1 MSEALA
7 PALRAG
13 PGAVTEGASRP
24 RRRRSRAARREAWA
38 AYGFLSPWAIGFV
51 GLTVGPMVA
60 SLVLSFTDYNL
71 LDAGDTSW
79 VGADNY
85 REALTEDRLV
95 LQSLKVTTYYAT
107 LAVALDLVV
116 GLAVALL
123 LNTGFRAIGAIRTI
137 YYLPAAVSG
146 VAVSLLWLWIF
157 QPSSGLANAVLD
169 LVGLPRIDWV
179 YSTTWV
185 IPAFVLMSL
194 WGVGRSAFIY
204 LAILQRIPTN
214 LYEAAAVDGA
224 GPLTRFRRI
233 TLPLVTPAIFLNL
246 VLGIIGNFQTFTQ
259 AFVISE
265 GGPANA
271 SLFYT
276 LYLYRNAFR
285 YFRVGYASA
294 LAWILFALLLT
305 LTLVAF
311 RSSRRWVYYEAGGAR

>member
-1 MSEALA
+1 
-7 PALRAG
+7 
-13 PGAVTEGASRP
+13 
-24 RRRRSRAARREAWA
+24 
-38 AYGFLSPWAIGFV
+38 
-51 GLTVGPMVA
+51 MVA
-60 SLVLSFTDYNL
+60 SLVLSLTDYDLVSN
-71 LDAGDTSW
+71 GGTSF
-79 VGADNY
+79 VGVSNY
-85 REALTEDRLV
+85 REALFEDPLV

-116 GLAVALL
+116 GLVLALM
-123 LNTGFRAIGAIRTI
+123 LNSGFRAIGAIRTI

-157 QPSSGLANAVLD
+157 QPSGGLANGLLN
-169 LVGLPRIDWV
+169 LVGLPGSDWV

-185 IPAFVLMSL
+185 VPAFVLMSL

-224 GPLTRFRRI
+224 GAMRRLFRI
-233 TLPLVTPAIFLNL
+233 TIPLVTPAIFLNL
-246 VLGIIGNFQTFTQ
+246 ILGVIGNFQTFTQ

-285 YFRVGYASA
+285 YFHVGYASA
-294 LAWILFALLLT
+294 LAWILFALLLS
-305 LTLVAF
+305 LTLLAF
-311 RSSRRWVYYEAGGAR
+311 RSARHWVYYEAGGPGDQR

>member
-1 MSEALA
+1 MTSETTTA
-7 PALRAG
+7 PTATR
-13 PGAVTEGASRP
+13 T
-24 RRRRSRAARREAWA
+24 RRRRASRREALA
-38 AYGFLSPWAIGFV
+38 AYGFISPWVIGFL
-51 GLTVGPMVA
+51 GLTLGPMLA
-60 SLVLSFTDYNL
+60 SLALSFTDDNL
-71 LDAGDTSW
+71 VTTGTSF

-85 REALTEDRLV
+85 REALLDDPLV
-95 LQSLKVTTYYAT
+95 LQSLRVTAYYAT

-116 GLAVALL
+116 GLGLALF

-157 QPSSGLANAVLD
+157 QPSGGLANGLLA
-169 LVGLPRIDWV
+169 LVGLPGSDWV

-214 LYEAAAVDGA
+214 LYEAATVDGA
-224 GPLTRFRRI
+224 GPLRRLVRI
-233 TLPLVTPAIFLNL
+233 TIPLVTPAIFLNL
-246 VLGIIGNFQTFTQ
+246 ILGLIGNFQTFTQ

-276 LYLYRNAFR
+276 
-285 YFRVGYASA
+285 
-294 LAWILFALLLT
+294 
-305 LTLVAF
+305 
-311 RSSRRWVYYEAGGAR
+311 

>member
-1 MSEALA
+1 M
-7 PALRAG
+7 PRTRHLRG
-13 PGAVTEGASRP
+13 S
-24 RRRRSRAARREAWA
+24 RREALA
-38 AYGFLSPWAIGFV
+38 AYGFISPWVIGFV
-51 GLTVGPMVA
+51 GLTLGPMLA
-60 SLVLSFTDYNL
+60 SLALSFTDYNL
-71 LDAGDTSW
+71 VTTAGTSF
-79 VGADNY
+79 VGTGNY
-85 REALTEDRLV
+85 REALFDDPLV
-95 LQSLKVTTYYAT
+95 IQSLRVTAYYAT

-116 GLAVALL
+116 GLGLALL

-137 YYLPAAVSG
+137 YYLPAAISG

-157 QPSSGLANAVLD
+157 QPSGGLANGFLG
-169 LVGLPRIDWV
+169 LVGLPGSDWV

-185 IPAFVLMSL
+185 VPAFVLMSL

-204 LAILQRIPTN
+204 LAILQRVPTN

-224 GPLTRFRRI
+224 GSLRRLLRI

-246 VLGIIGNFQTFTQ
+246 VLGLIGNFQTFTQ

-305 LTLVAF
+305 LTLLVF
-311 RSSRRWVYYEAGGAR
+311 RSARRWVYYEAGGPGDRA

>member
-1 MSEALA
+1 MTNEAA
-7 PALRAG
+7 TG
-13 PGAVTEGASRP
+13 PPVTRT
-24 RRRRSRAARREAWA
+24 RRHRGSRREALA
-38 AYGFLSPWAIGFV
+38 AYGFISPWAIGFV
-51 GLTVGPMVA
+51 GLTLGPMLA
-60 SLVLSFTDYNL
+60 SLALSFTDYNL
-71 LDAGDTSW
+71 VTTAQTAF
-79 VGADNY
+79 VGTGNY
-85 REALTEDRLV
+85 REALFDDPLV
-95 LQSLKVTTYYAT
+95 IHSLGVTAYYAT

-116 GLAVALL
+116 GLALALL

-157 QPSSGLANAVLD
+157 QPSGGLANGLLA
-169 LVGLPRIDWV
+169 LVGLPGSDWV

-185 IPAFVLMSL
+185 VPAFVLMSL

-214 LYEAAAVDGA
+214 LYEAATVDGA
-224 GPLTRFRRI
+224 GPLRRLFRI

-246 VLGIIGNFQTFTQ
+246 VLGVIGNFQTFTQ

-305 LTLVAF
+305 LTLLVFGSA
-311 RSSRRWVYYEAGGAR
+311 RRWVYYEAGGPGDRA

>member
-1 MSEALA
+1 LTTERAPAQRSTKTRARKASRREALA
-7 PALRAG
+7 AYAL
-13 PGAVTEGASRP
+13 V
-24 RRRRSRAARREAWA
+24 
-38 AYGFLSPWAIGFV
+38 SPWLIGFV
-51 GLTVGPMVA
+51 GLTLGPMLA
-60 SLVLSFTDYNL
+60 SLWLSFTDYSLVTTN
-71 LDAGDTSW
+71 GTSF
-79 VGADNY
+79 VGASNY
-85 REALTEDRLV
+85 REALTEDPLV
-95 LQSLKVTTYYAT
+95 LQSLRVTAYYAL
-107 LAVALDLVV
+107 LAVVLDLVL
-116 GLAVALL
+116 GLMLAIL
-123 LNTGFRAIGAIRTI
+123 LNSGFRGIGAIRTI

-157 QPSSGLANAVLD
+157 QPSGGLANGILD
-169 LVGLPRIDWV
+169 LVGLPTSDWI

-224 GPLTRFRRI
+224 KSMRRFFRI
-233 TLPLVTPAIFLNL
+233 TVPLVTPAIFLNL
-246 VLGIIGNFQTFTQ
+246 ILGLIGNFQTFTQ

-294 LAWILFALLLT
+294 LAWILFALLLA
-305 LTLVAF
+305 LTLVLF
-311 RSSRRWVYYEAGGAR
+311 RTGRRWVYYEAGGPGGRP

>member
-1 MSEALA
+1 VPTTRVRRL
-7 PALRAG
+7 
-13 PGAVTEGASRP
+13 TASQ
-24 RRRRSRAARREAWA
+24 REAVV
-38 AYGFLSPWAIGFV
+38 AYWFISPWVIGFV
-51 GLTVGPMVA
+51 GLTLGPMLA
-60 SLVLSFTDYNL
+60 SLILSFTDYNL
-71 LDAGDTSW
+71 VSTTGTSF
-79 VGADNY
+79 VGIENY
-85 REALTEDRLV
+85 RKALADDPLV
-95 LQSLKVTTYYAT
+95 MQSLRVTSYYAT

-116 GLAVALL
+116 GLALALL
-123 LNTGFRAIGAIRTI
+123 LNTGFRGIGAIRTI

-157 QPSSGLANAVLD
+157 QPSGGLANGLLE
-169 LVGLPRIDWV
+169 LVGLPAIDWV

-224 GPLTRFRRI
+224 GPLRRLFRI
-233 TLPLVTPAIFLNL
+233 TIPLVTPAIFLNL

-294 LAWILFALLLT
+294 LAWILFALLLA
-305 LTLVAF
+305 LTLLVF
-311 RSSRRWVYYEAGGAR
+311 RSSRRWVYYEAGAPGDRS

>member
-1 MSEALA
+1 MSDVRSQTA
-7 PALRAG
+7 
-13 PGAVTEGASRP
+13 RP
-24 RRRRSRAARREAWA
+24 RRAARREAFA
-38 AYGFLSPWAIGFV
+38 AYALVSPWLIGFV
-51 GLTVGPMVA
+51 GLTLGPMLA
-60 SLVLSFTDYNL
+60 SLLLSFTDYNL
-71 LDAGDTSW
+71 VTTNGTSFI
-79 VGADNY
+79 GISNY
-85 REALTEDRLV
+85 HEALTEDPLV
-95 LQSLKVTTYYAT
+95 LQSLRVTAYYAL
-107 LAVALDLVV
+107 LAVALDLVF
-116 GLAVALL
+116 GLLLALL
-123 LNTGFRAIGAIRTI
+123 LNAGFRGIGAIRTI

-157 QPSSGLANAVLD
+157 QPSSGLANGILD
-169 LVGLPRIDWV
+169 LVGLPTSDWI

-224 GPLTRFRRI
+224 KSLRRFFRI
-233 TLPLVTPAIFLNL
+233 TVPLVTPAIFLNL
-246 VLGIIGNFQTFTQ
+246 ILGLIGNFQTFTQ

-294 LAWILFALLLT
+294 LAWILFALLLA
-305 LTLVAF
+305 LTLVVF
-311 RSSRRWVYYEAGGAR
+311 RTGRRWVYYEAGGPGERS